1 MKWIYLMENSD
12 SVKALYRWQ
21 GRNQTSCASSCLL
34 RLSIRTQAEGFC
46 FSETCDRF
54 ETRWWWWCAG
64 SEGRVGEGGRGVKHL
79 YEKTGRQTREKND
92 KKKRSRSPQE
102 KIEAWTF
109 TKNSETHGWYDADV
123 CTTAVLRTHEGQNG
137 TYRSAP
143 DPSTPETHTC
153 PDWRQICD
161 LLCEC
166 LFLWETLCLVFKCV
180 CVRVWSS
187 LVINLLCLA
196 CVTLP
201 EALRRHTCSREI
213 FFLVCVCV
221 WIRFSRCC

>member
-21 GRNQTSCASSCLL
+21 GRNQTSGASSCLL

-102 KIEAWTF
+102 NIEAWTF
-109 TKNSETHGWYDADV
+109 TKNSETHRWYDADV

-143 DPSTPETHTC
+143 LRIHRHQKLTRVQTDVRSV
-153 PDWRQICD
+153 ICFVNVCS
-161 LLCEC
+161 CEK
-166 LFLWETLCLVFKCV
+166 LFVL
-180 CVRVWSS
+180 S
-187 LVINLLCLA
+187 L
-196 CVTLP
+196 
-201 EALRRHTCSREI
+201 S
-213 FFLVCVCV
+213 VCVCLKF
-221 WIRFSRCC
+221 ISD